1 MNLLHYLPDFP
12 HQYIFPEETPWNDI
26 YIGPHFNDTYVGN
39 RIEAIHASIHSPAVA
54 TIAQQIPNSILAV
67 HLNDHMLQQK
77 LHLPENVIS
86 IAMVAN
92 QDGTPPSLEHFAKH
106 IFSHGYS
113 MVLVSN
119 YELISLQEIC
129 SLPQL
134 VWLPGLIYWGETAQ
148 QKDTGLPKSFFNT
161 EDRIDLSLWE
171 LPIYEK
177 LLKEN
182 YVFKKTDQV
191 TRSDILEV
199 SKSTS
204 ACIASNPL
212 QAISPV
218 TLNAAVNYNAIYTF
232 DLATKSPLKQDPVV
246 CKQFT
251 GQELPGRGGGHKF
264 AMPNRINA
272 LSNVMKMAENQ
283 KKTNEAVLQS
293 SNMELLSHFD
303 QIKTQ
308 VQSNPHEWIEIN
320 GCSESYSHNLIEML
334 KWLPNLR
341 SESNASV
348 V

>member
-12 HQYIFPEETPWNDI
+12 HNYTLPDTPWNDI
-26 YIGPHFNDTYVGN
+26 YLGPHFNDTYVGN
-39 RIEAIHASIHSPAVA
+39 KIEAIHASIYTPAVT
-54 TIAQQIPNSILAV
+54 TIAQQIPNSLLAV

-77 LHLPENVIS
+77 LQLPENIPT

-92 QDGTPPSLEHFAKH
+92 QDGTPPSLESFAKH

-148 QKDTGLPKSFFNT
+148 QKDPGLPKSFFNT

-182 YVFKKTDQV
+182 YVFKKTDHV
-191 TRSDILEV
+191 TRSDLLEV

-232 DLATKSPLKQDPVV
+232 DLAAKSPLKQDPVMNQ
-246 CKQFT
+246 QFS
-251 GQELPGRGGGHKF
+251 GQEWTGTKGNHKF
-264 AMPNRINA
+264 SISNRLNA
-272 LSNVMKMAENQ
+272 LANIMKMVERQ
-283 KKTNEAVLQS
+283 QKTNQAVLQS
-293 SNMELLSHFD
+293 SNMELLKQFD
-303 QIKTQ
+303 QIKNQ
-308 VQSNPHEWIEIN
+308 VRSNPHEWIEIDD
-320 GCSESYSHNLIEML
+320 CSGRYSHNLIEML

-341 SESNASV
+341 FESNANIS
-348 V
+348 